1 MSRNIP
7 FVRLALLIVV
17 LALVASGLGSEPW
30 VPF

>member
-17 LALVASGLGSEPW
+17 LALVSSVLGSEPW
-30 VPF
+30 VPY